1 MTRLDRKSFQLYNGL
16 TWPAAL
22 SGALLDAVHEEG
34 GVLLQRGR
42 GLVGAAALPPP
53 VLRMRVPPLLRPR
66 LDRTHGLR
74 LAGEDVVENVRAY
87 LEPLSHSDFVTAGEE
102 RDRGCEWRCHPTV
115 C

>member
-1 MTRLDRKSFQLYNGL
+1 MPLP
-16 TWPAAL
+16 TWPTAL

-34 GVLLQRGR
+34 GVLLKRGR
-42 GLVGAAALPPP
+42 GLVGAAALLPPP
-53 VLRMRVPPLLRPR
+53 VVLRMRVPPLLRPR

-102 RDRGCEWRCHPTV
+102 REMEFFSGIV
-115 C
+115 I